1 MYMYIFDSNEQE
13 MKDLNKQMCNN
24 KRKEKRY
31 NSIFLAP

>member
-24 KRKEKRY
+24 KEKK
-31 NSIFLAP
+31 NTQ